1 MTRGKPAWPG
11 LRGSSPGS
19 VAANTQCPCLG
30 GWGGLESEAATSPS
44 PQKWRKGA
52 PAPNSPTKAMTKAKT
67 CSSPCRTLV
76 VRLASFL
83 KTR

>member
-1 MTRGKPAWPG
+1 MGRGDWTVKQLLPQVSRGGGRRAGRAW
-11 LRGSSPGS
+11 
-19 VAANTQCPCLG
+19 
-30 GWGGLESEAATSPS
+30 
-44 PQKWRKGA
+44 
-52 PAPNSPTKAMTKAKT
+52 NSPTRAMTKAKT